1 MEADAGRD
9 SFTGVEANHEPAKG
23 VGPVELVLGRA
34 CCGRRSRD
42 KRRPVTS
49 ISLGD
54 LSLYFA
60 ASGGH
65 HFVCYNTQHA
75 TSGTRKWGIRVWGG
89 PHLLTY
95 APSSLTYLRR
105 LDTARAFAHLGVGTK
120 SGVAVVYYRLGRG
133 QSGIDLFS
141 GVQILL
147 QPAAQGSEHQSPHSA
162 TSDDHSTS
170 AARPIQKP
178 SLDGPP
184 M

>member
-60 ASGGH
+60 ASRRH

-75 TSGTRKWGIRVWGG
+75 TSGNTQMG
-89 PHLLTY
+89 
-95 APSSLTYLRR
+95 
-105 LDTARAFAHLGVGTK
+105 D
-120 SGVAVVYYRLGRG
+120 
-133 QSGIDLFS
+133 
-141 GVQILL
+141 
-147 QPAAQGSEHQSPHSA
+147 
-162 TSDDHSTS
+162 
-170 AARPIQKP
+170 
-178 SLDGPP
+178 
-184 M
+184 

>member
-60 ASGGH
+60 ASRRH
-65 HFVCYNTQHA
+65 HFVCFNTQHA
-75 TSGTRKWGIRVWGG
+75 TSGTTQM
-89 PHLLTY
+89 LLTY

-133 QSGIDLFS
+133 QSGIDLLS